1 MNDGISFWDGFLL
14 MLIWIPLIVCWAFA
28 LMDLF
33 RRDDLSGWAKAL
45 WLIAIIIVPFLGV
58 LIYFIVRP
66 MTAQDVEMREE
77 YAKEVD
83 FQKTA
88 TSVDRLAKLTELHE
102 KGVLTDEQF
111 EKKKAKLIR
120 E

>member
-1 MNDGISFWDGFLL
+1 VNDSISFWEGFLL
-14 MLIWIPLIVCWAFA
+14 MLIWIPLIMCWVFA

-33 RRDDLSGWAKAL
+33 RRDDLSGWSKAL

-58 LIYFIVRP
+58 LIYFIARP
-66 MTAQDVEMREE
+66 VTAQDVEMREE
-77 YAKEVD
+77 YMQEAD

>member
-1 MNDGISFWDGFLL
+1 VDNGISFWDGFLL

-66 MTAQDVEMREE
+66 VTAQDVEVREE

>member
-14 MLIWIPLIVCWAFA
+14 MLIWIPLIMCWAFA
-28 LMDLF
+28 LIDLF

-45 WLIAIIIVPFLGV
+45 WIIAIIILPFLGV

-66 MTAQDVEMREE
+66 VTAQDVETQEE

-83 FQKTA
+83 FEKTA